1 MKDLLHCLLYKFSYD
16 VSKKNICIS
25 LHCKLVFCRSF
36 GGIANAKDKRPS
48 TVSQGNVR
56 PSMTT
61 TRTVPSDLDISF
73 DGAE

>member
-1 MKDLLHCLLYKFSYD
+1 MKDLLHCLLCTFSYD
-16 VSKKNICIS
+16 VSKKYCMHLLS
-25 LHCKLVFCRSF
+25 LQFVFCRSF
-36 GGIANAKDKRPS
+36 GGIANTKDKRPS